1 MPLGRAPTSSGT
13 GTYVTPPGTVVG
25 PEPLLVGMA
34 VGISTVGIV
43 PCSANDLGYNFL
55 GFALSDST
63 TGNPVGIMTMRGSS
77 VRPIV
82 EGDVPLVPA
91 EKVFLSATPGKVTQ
105 TPPVGTGWF
114 SIQVGVASSPTE
126 LIILTDTRIK
136 LL

>member
-1 MPLGRAPTSSGT
+1 
-13 GTYVTPPGTVVG
+13 
-25 PEPLLVGMA
+25 
-34 VGISTVGIV
+34 
-43 PCSANDLGYNFL
+43 
-55 GFALSDST
+55 
-63 TGNPVGIMTMRGSS
+63 MTMRGSS

-82 EGDVPLVPA
+82 EGGVPLVPA
-91 EKVFLSATPGKVTQ
+91 EMVFLSATPGQVTQ